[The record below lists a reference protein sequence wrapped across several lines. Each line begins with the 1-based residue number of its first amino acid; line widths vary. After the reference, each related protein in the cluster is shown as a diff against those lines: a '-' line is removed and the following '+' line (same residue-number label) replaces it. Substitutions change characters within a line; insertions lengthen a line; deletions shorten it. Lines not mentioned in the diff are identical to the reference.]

1 MDPSHSTTHSAITT
15 PDNLA
20 IHTTPMDPSHST
32 IHSTNESITIHDES
46 KTTFTDNLIRNGN
59 ISPSLPVDE
68 DNISPVISGSSI
80 STVMSL
86 SGDDDTLHVELLKSK
101 DEEIEVQ
108 NENENKVKNEEEDK
122 NENEDKNEDE
132 EKNENEEKSEDK
144 EKNENEDNTEDEIK
158 NENEDKTRD
167 KEMEEENITEEL
179 EEDES
184 SPRALSPLP
193 FITGDN
199 DQFVAMETQQ
209 DASYSLTFEQPITSP
224 VSSHVLISPD
234 KDKREVPVSLHVLI
248 SSDKDKGEVP
258 VSSPLIISPVE
269 DKGEV
274 PVSSPLLISPV
285 EDKGVVPVS
294 SPLLIAPVEDK
305 GKVPV
310 SSHLLITSDEGK
322 GQVPVP
328 SISSD
333 EDKGEVGIVI
343 GERVLVG
350 GKVGGVVRYVGET
363 EFASGIWIGV
373 ELDISKGINDGSVN
387 GKRYFSCSPQYGV
400 FAPPSKVFSEEENKS
415 ISNNSLISE
424 QIEDDDFTC
433 STETQTHSPKELE
446 STVSIIS
453 GQEDEPVSVDKDV
466 HVDGVTEDLLQQLS
480 DEAYNTVQ
488 RIWKEKQV
496 KSKEIEESELLSE
509 KTESTVDCITEQ
521 LLNVLITSE
530 VSLMCDIKDIKTSY
544 KKESQKESSPYRK
557 NVSFSSEPLA
567 LVPCSKAAVNY
578 ITLCAWN
585 ALLDSDE
592 HSKLEPSTELLQSV
606 CSLSGAML
614 QCEESFVKLVYQL
627 AIETIQKRNKGSRF
641 ANRLAPLY
649 SRKPLSLEYI
659 QSEVYTLLFQWKY
672 SSRLPSVRYLNNG
685 CRPGGKPV
693 DSVDVLLIKELREEE
708 PSWVNYCQDE
718 ESVKIKT
725 ADSILDVLIN
735 ETVDIVSKVY
745 SKRS

>member
-1 MDPSHSTTHSAITT
+1 MDPSHSTTHSAITTPDNLAIHTTPMDPSHSTTHSAITT

-46 KTTFTDNLIRNGN
+46 KTTFTDNLIINGN
-59 ISPSLPVDE
+59 ISPLPVDE

-86 SGDDDTLHVELLKSK
+86 SGDDDTLQVELLKSK
-101 DEEIEVQ
+101 DEEKNKIEVQ
-108 NENENKVKNEEEDK
+108 NENEVKNEEEDK
-122 NENEDKNEDE
+122 NENEEKSEDE
-132 EKNENEEKSEDK
+132 EKNENEDK
-144 EKNENEDNTEDEIK
+144 TEDEVK
-158 NENEDKTRD
+158 NENEDKTKD
-167 KEMEEENITEEL
+167 EETEEENITEEL

-199 DQFVAMETQQ
+199 DQFVAMDTQQ

-234 KDKREVPVSLHVLI
+234 KDKREVPVSSHVLI
-248 SSDKDKGEVP
+248 SSDK
-258 VSSPLIISPVE
+258 

-285 EDKGVVPVS
+285 EDKG
-294 SPLLIAPVEDK
+294 E
-305 GKVPV
+305 VPV

-322 GQVPVP
+322 VQVPVP

-350 GKVGGVVRYVGET
+350 GKVGGVVRYIGET

-400 FAPPSKVFSEEENKS
+400 FAPPSKVFPEEENKS

-433 STETQTHSPKELE
+433 STETQTHSTKELE

-453 GQEDEPVSVDKDV
+453 GHEDEPVSVDKDV

-509 KTESTVDCITEQ
+509 KTESTVDRITEQ

-530 VSLMCDIKDIKTSY
+530 VSLMCDIKDIKTSF

-693 DSVDVLLIKELREEE
+693 DSVDVLLIRELREEE

-735 ETVDIVSKVY
+735 ETVDIVNKVY